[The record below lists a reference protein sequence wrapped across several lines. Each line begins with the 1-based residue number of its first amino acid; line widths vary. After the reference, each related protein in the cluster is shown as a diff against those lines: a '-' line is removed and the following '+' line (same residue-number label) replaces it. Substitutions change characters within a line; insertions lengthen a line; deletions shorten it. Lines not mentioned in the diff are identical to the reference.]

1 MIDVFTPVCGG
12 RLAIIFFYICTSS
25 HPVWLVRNYL
35 YFCWFFINICVA
47 FCLQILVDLSS
58 FYFGF
63 DFFSDIKG
71 VQYRTG
77 LPDRQKALHTVGFAP
92 IGARNYVTWSASCQ
106 GRTLVWFPVTIYV
119 IIMYTGKNNTRPY
132 YFTSYYTYP
141 LI

>member
-1 MIDVFTPVCGG
+1 MIDVFTPICGG
-12 RLAIIFFYICTSS
+12 RLAIIFFIS
-25 HPVWLVRNYL
+25 VLVRTL
-35 YFCWFFINICVA
+35 CDLSEIIYFSVDFFINICVA

-92 IGARNYVTWSASCQ
+92 IGVRNYVT
-106 GRTLVWFPVTIYV
+106 
-119 IIMYTGKNNTRPY
+119 
-132 YFTSYYTYP
+132 
-141 LI
+141 